1 MQDTL
6 LLDPVRILR
15 GPGIPLQQG
24 AVLIEAGILTGFDE
38 EARQRGTALGLTPTF
53 SPEQLVAPCLVDPHS
68 LLPNPINGMVETL
81 TSLRRCAAGQCDFH
95 PRGRR

>member
-24 AVLIEAGILTGFDE
+24 AVLIEGGVLISFDD
-38 EARQRGTALGLTPTF
+38 EARERGIALGLNPT
-53 SPEQLVAPCLVDPHS
+53 SAPDQLLAPCLVDPHS
-68 LLPNPINGMVETL
+68 LLPTPVSGTLETL
-81 TSLRRCAAGQCDFH
+81 TSLRRCAAA
-95 PRGRR
+95 